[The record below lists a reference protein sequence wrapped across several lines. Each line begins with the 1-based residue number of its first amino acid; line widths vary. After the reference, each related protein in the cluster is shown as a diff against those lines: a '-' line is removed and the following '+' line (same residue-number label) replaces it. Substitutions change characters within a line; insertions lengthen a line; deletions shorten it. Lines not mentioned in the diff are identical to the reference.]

1 MFLAT
6 AAARIRLS
14 VLVTLRGRV
23 SEMRPV
29 CFLGRRKR
37 RPLLKPGGGGWP
49 LERAL
54 KTPKR
59 TGAEREGTARQAANE
74 MPSGPAVELLV

>member
-1 MFLAT
+1 MSKTAGIMALAE

-23 SEMRPV
+23 SDIRVV

-37 RPLLKPGGGGWP
+37 RPRLKPGGGG
-49 LERAL
+49 
-54 KTPKR
+54 
-59 TGAEREGTARQAANE
+59 
-74 MPSGPAVELLV
+74 